1 MWGHLHTLFILTL
14 LLQQEVCFWNM
25 DPLLNFLGT
34 QVLCV
39 SCFLKFVFV
48 YVYMS
53 FLILLSYCL
62 CILFISRLQYVHQ
75 WSHCTILYWSFVQ
88 HPLPLLYN
96 QIFFL
101 VNYTFVSKSCF
112 TNSPSVK
119 GSFPP
124 LVLTCLVLF
133 STFLLI

>member
-14 LLQQEVCFWNM
+14 LLQQEVCFWNIE
-25 DPLLNFLGT
+25 PLLNFLGT

-39 SCFLKFVFV
+39 SCFLNLSSFMCVCHFWYFCLTVFAF
-48 YVYMS
+48 Y
-53 FLILLSYCL
+53 
-62 CILFISRLQYVHQ
+62 LFQDYNVSTSGHTVH
-75 WSHCTILYWSFVQ
+75 WSFCPASSPFTVQ
-88 HPLPLLYN
+88 SD
-96 QIFFL
+96 FFL
-101 VNYTFVSKSCF
+101 VYYAFVSKSCF

-119 GSFPP
+119 DSFPP